1 MELTLKIDSRN
12 YNSDQFRP
20 TPMIYTDHENKFT
33 LILTSWGS
41 NEYNQ
46 KVMSHLTDFI
56 QTALADVEV
65 TSPYEFIPT
74 LSKECNILRVA
85 SLLTNSFIYRELNSV
100 EYQAGYELVA
110 FIQNKE
116 QVSWLQLGQ
125 CELYKPHQNE
135 LIPIEVN
142 ASFEDVPIPD
152 QLLGLESQC
161 YPKIGEV
168 FLKDEK
174 QILLVSRS
182 QATSSNIVSINH
194 WNLQSVVT
202 ELSRKS
208 PDTAF
213 WISFLNFSD
222 SSYSE

>member
-1 MELTLKIDSRN
+1 MGPTLKIDSRN

-20 TPMIYTDHENKFT
+20 TPMIYTDQDNKFT

-41 NEYNQ
+41 NEYSQ
-46 KVMSHLTDFI
+46 KVMNHLTDFI

-100 EYQAGYELVA
+100 EYQAGYELVG
-110 FIQNKE
+110 FIQNKQ

-125 CELYKPHQNE
+125 FDLYKAHQGE
-135 LIPIEVN
+135 FIPIEVS
-142 ASFEDVPIPD
+142 ASFDSVPIPD

-168 FLKDEK
+168 VLKDEK
-174 QILLVSRS
+174 QLMLLARS
-182 QATSSNIVSINH
+182 QSTSSNIVSSKDTS
-194 WNLQSVVT
+194 LQTVVNQ
-202 ELSRKS
+202 LSQKAA
-208 PDTAF
+208 DTAF

-222 SSYSE
+222 SNYSE